1 MIFKNKFNINP
12 TTALNGKIALDIVNE
27 NLQNELEKQFDIIIL
42 DINMPIM
49 GGFEALKFIK
59 ESYDRFILK

>member
-12 TTALNGKIALDIVNE
+12 TAALNGKIALDIVNE
-27 NLQNELEKQFDIIIL
+27 NLQNEQEKQFDIIIL